1 MGSKFMVF
9 KFKDMIKTAVFA
21 VLGIMFIAA
30 ALYLVMAKTG
40 GEEVYKPGTYSSD
53 VVLPDGNFTVEVT
66 VGKNKIKS
74 VSVTNTSETIPV
86 FYPLVESTAKD
97 IEEKIVSMQV
107 LPEETLG
114 QSPMTEKML
123 LEAVEKSL
131 EKAKENAGN

>member
-1 MGSKFMVF
+1 M
-9 KFKDMIKTAVFA
+9 
-21 VLGIMFIAA
+21 
-30 ALYLVMAKTG
+30 
-40 GEEVYKPGTYSSD
+40 
-53 VVLPDGNFTVEVT
+53 VLPDGNFTVEVT

-86 FYPLVESTAKD
+86 FYPLVESTAED

-107 LPEETLG
+107 LPEETVG